1 MIDKNIRYK
10 QLCRAQLFGDD
21 NIFNT
26 AQYQYNT
33 SGSTVNNSIK
43 MRFNLKGALSDV
55 ILSRNARAIV
65 EMACIP
71 SITNMAGNTA
81 IVRLISSTQDKVF
94 DTKKFLAGN
103 PILFCMATSATVNT
117 LNTLYNATEFFYN
130 LNVPSTFL
138 SNGYIDIELECP
150 SQTTSAIDFTT
161 GSPLSNF
168 YINLVIVDE
177 DLERTFDTVLAPPV
191 DMKNYNIGHFPI
203 KLSNV

>member
-1 MIDKNIRYK
+1 MFEQNITYK
-10 QLCRAQLFGDD
+10 QISRCQLFGDD
-21 NIFNT
+21 NIFSG

-33 SGSTVNNSIK
+33 TGSTVNNSIR
-43 MRFNLKGALSDV
+43 MRFDLKGSLSN
-55 ILSRNARAIV
+55 ITLSRNARAVV

-71 SITNMAGNTA
+71 SITNMNGKTV
-81 IVRLISSTQDKVF
+81 IVRLVSSTQDKSF
-94 DTKKFLAGN
+94 DTKKFLVGN
-103 PILFCMATSATVNT
+103 PILFCMATSATVNG

-168 YINLVIVDE
+168 YMNLVIVDE

-203 KLSNV
+203 KLSNS